1 MDGAATP
8 QSVDQPP
15 AVDAGADAAAWKK
28 EFGELVGSVR
38 TTAREWGVRPDSLE
52 GRFVSAL
59 LGTTEWLGR
68 LSASSQATF
77 EALGRQ
83 NRDVAERELERARQI
98 TKAAEVALGQARTA
112 QISLQCEQE
121 NLVYRMMKEVMPLFV
136 TKLCETLAQ
145 REKTW
150 NGGLRPRRYVVTG
163 LLTLGLFLGGYAV
176 CAWQVRGAT
185 SFLGQCMAHQVS
197 ANGRTYCEMTGFAQV
212 AQ

>member
-1 MDGAATP
+1 MTEGGTVTVQPGGSTGKLAPAPILSSDPVRSAEDFAAVLKRVET
-8 QSVDQPP
+8 
-15 AVDAGADAAAWKK
+15 A
-28 EFGELVGSVR
+28 
-38 TTAREWGVRPDSLE
+38 AREWGLRPNHPE
-52 GRFVSAL
+52 GQFVSAL
-59 LGTTEWLGR
+59 MGAIEWTGR
-68 LSASSQATF
+68 VIETARADFKDTA
-77 EALGRQ
+77 AL
-83 NRDVAERELERARQI
+83 ELARAKQI
-98 TKAAEVALGQARTA
+98 TKAAEAALGQARTA

-145 REKTW
+145 REQSW

-197 ANGRTYCEMTGFAQV
+197 ANGRTYCEVTGFAQV

>member
-1 MDGAATP
+1 MTEGDAVTVQPGAYTGKVA
-8 QSVDQPP
+8 P
-15 AVDAGADAAAWKK
+15 APVLSSDPVRSWEDFAA
-28 EFGELVGSVR
+28 VR
-38 TTAREWGVRPDSLE
+38 ERVETAAREWGLRPNHPE
-52 GRFVSAL
+52 GQFVSAL
-59 LGTTEWLGR
+59 MGAIEWTGR
-68 LSASSQATF
+68 VIETARADFKDTA
-77 EALGRQ
+77 AL
-83 NRDVAERELERARQI
+83 ELARAKQI
-98 TKAAEVALGQARTA
+98 TKAAEAALGQARTA
-112 QISLQCEQE
+112 QIALQCEQE